1 MEKKFKLTELL
12 KTNTCL
18 VNNPNAEELFRID
31 QLLSFLNETLS
42 DYPDPIIV
50 TSGFRSE
57 AVNKQVGG
65 VPGSHHR
72 LGYAVDL
79 TTKDINKLLEVLKDK
94 IDLLDQLI
102 YYPKKNFI
110 HVSIHPTNRKQFFT
124 K

>member
-12 KTNTCL
+12 KTNTGL

-31 QLLSFLNETLS
+31 QLLSFLNENLS
-42 DYPDPIIV
+42 DYLDPIIV

-65 VPGSHHR
+65 VQTSHHR

-79 TTKDINKLLEVLKDK
+79 TTMNINKLLMVLKDK
-94 IDLLDQLI
+94 IDLIDQLI

-110 HVSIHPTNRKQFFT
+110 HVSIHPTNRKQYFT